1 MKIVI
6 LGAGQ
11 VGGTLAENLAKEE
24 NDVTLVDSDTVRLD
38 ELRDRM
44 DIRVVAGHA
53 STPSILKAAGIEDAD
68 LLVAVTSSDEIN
80 MVACQIAHSLFHTP
94 TRIARIRSTGYTTGK
109 FAKDLFNKAHIPV
122 DVVITPEQL
131 VSDHIIRLIEQPG
144 ALQVLDFADERV
156 QLVAVR
162 VYKDGPLVGQ
172 ELQELR
178 RHMPDIDT
186 RVAAIFR
193 QDRSII
199 PEGTTIIEEGDEVFF
214 IAAKEHIRDVMGE
227 LGRLDNPYKRLIIAG
242 GGNIGFRLAK
252 ALEKKFRVK
261 IIEMST
267 ERCMLLS
274 ERLNSTVVLNGGAAD
289 KELLL
294 EEGIESTDV
303 FLAVTNNDAIN
314 IMASMMAKQLNAKKV
329 MTLINNP
336 AYVDLMH
343 GGDIDIAISPQQV
356 TTSSLLTY
364 VRKGDTVRVHSLRRG
379 AAEAIEIV
387 AHGDKG
393 SSKVVGRAIEDIKLP
408 RGATIGAIVRESE
421 EGTYVIMGHHDVVIE
436 NNDHVIIF
444 LVENR
449 HISEVEKLFQVGF
462 NFF

>member
-11 VGGTLAENLAKEE
+11 VGGTLAENLAKEQ
-24 NDVTLVDSDTVRLD
+24 NDVTLVDSNSVRLD

-53 STPSILKAAGIEDAD
+53 STPSILIAAGIEDAD

-109 FAKDLFNKAHIPV
+109 IAKELFHKNHIPV

-131 VSDHIIRLIEQPG
+131 VTEYIIRLIEQPG
-144 ALQVLDFADERV
+144 ALQVLDFADEKV

-162 VYKDGPLVGQ
+162 AYTGGPLVGQ
-172 ELQELR
+172 QLQKLR

-193 QDRSII
+193 QDRPII
-199 PEGTTIIEEGDEVFF
+199 PEGNTIIEEDDEVFF
-214 IAAKEHIRDVMGE
+214 IAATEHIRDVMGE
-227 LGRLDNPYKRLIIAG
+227 LGRLDNAYKRLIIAG
-242 GGNIGFRLAK
+242 GGNIGYRLAK
-252 ALEKKFRVK
+252 TLEKKYRVK

-267 ERCMLLS
+267 ERCQMLA

-294 EEGIESTDV
+294 EEGIETTDV
-303 FLAVTNNDAIN
+303 FLAVTNDDAIN
-314 IMASMMAKQLNAKKV
+314 IMASMMAKQLNTKKV

-336 AYVDLMH
+336 AYVDLMQ
-343 GGDIDIAISPQQV
+343 GGNIDIAISPQQV
-356 TTSSLLTY
+356 TNSALLTY

-408 RGATIGAIVRESE
+408 PGVTIGAIVRKTAK
-421 EGTYVIMGHHDVVIE
+421 GNDVIMGHHDVVIE

-449 HISEVEKLFQVGF
+449 HISDVEKLFQVGF